1 MEVLLLCSFH
11 CNSFFLFA
19 MVYIPLTTM
28 WSDSFGED
36 IADTNSDDS
45 SEFDS
50 EDGYEDEDDF
60 IDDSDLDMYNPSHVP
75 NSGGRLTF
83 WKTANF

>member
-1 MEVLLLCSFH
+1 
-11 CNSFFLFA
+11 
-19 MVYIPLTTM
+19 M
-28 WSDSFGED
+28 WSDSYGED
-36 IADTNSDDS
+36 IADTNSDES

-83 WKTANF
+83 WKTANFLTSFFFFLLLIWSTSCVV